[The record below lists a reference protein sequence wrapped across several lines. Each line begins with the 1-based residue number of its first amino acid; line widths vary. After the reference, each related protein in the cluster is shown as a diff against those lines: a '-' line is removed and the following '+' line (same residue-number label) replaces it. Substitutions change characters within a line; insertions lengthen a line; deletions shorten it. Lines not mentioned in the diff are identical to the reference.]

1 MTNLS
6 NHKKILILDH
16 AGHTSQFDLAL
27 SLSKK
32 NFNTLFSY
40 TKKLS
45 TPNALFEENQY
56 LKIYPIELSKN
67 FNKYNYLLRILD
79 EITLGIKQSRL
90 ISLHKPEI
98 VQSANNPLISQLI
111 IIFYCK
117 IKKIIFINW
126 ITDLLGLGIYNT
138 LKRKNIFLAYIVGN
152 FFKKIE
158 FICAKNSNWNI
169 TIAHTFEKY
178 LREKG
183 IKNIN
188 SVLNWAPY
196 KEEDKKISHFFSNNG
211 FHDKKVILF
220 SGTLGKKH
228 SINILFNIA
237 KMIESYEDHLLVV
250 ITNPEIVDSLRIRSK
265 SDKLDNIKFFPFQ
278 PASDIYQIFKNS
290 YVLLNILNSD
300 SNFSVPS
307 KVLSYIVAAKPIL
320 LVMPEENE
328 ISQMVIKN
336 NLGLVVDNKNIDQ
349 LKKNLDLILFD
360 KILREKLI
368 HNNKNYSKNYFQ
380 SYRKLEEFIEV
391 YKKIGIEL

>member
-45 TPNALFEENQY
+45 TPNALFQENEY

-90 ISLHKPEI
+90 INLYKPDI

-117 IKKIIFINW
+117 IKKITFINW

-169 TIAHTFEKY
+169 TIANTFEKY

-211 FHDKKVILF
+211 FNDKKVILF

-228 SINILFNIA
+228 SINILFDIA
-237 KMIESYEDHLLVV
+237 KIIESYEDYLLVV
-250 ITNPEIVDSLRIRSK
+250 ITNPEIVDSLSIKSK

-307 KVLSYIVAAKPIL
+307 KVLSYIVAARPIL
-320 LVMPEENE
+320 LIMPEENE

-349 LKKNLDLILFD
+349 LKENLDLVLSD

-368 HNNKNYSKNYFQ
+368 HNNKSYSKNHFQ
-380 SYRKLEEFIEV
+380 SYSKLDEFIAV